1 MSLTLPPP
9 RPDAAFPVLGRG
21 EAVPVRLRGGI
32 VAIGNFD
39 GVHRGH
45 AHVAGAAVEAARRQ
59 GLPALALTFE
69 PHPRQHFQPD
79 RPLFR
84 LSDPAGKVRLLA
96 SLGLDAVAVAAFD
109 GAFAA
114 LTAGDFVA
122 RILVDWLGA
131 GAVVVGADFRY
142 GAGRAGDVAA
152 LAAAGAAAGFG
163 VTVVDA
169 LREDGGIVSST
180 AIREAL
186 GAGDVETAG
195 QLLGRAWFVTGEVIH
210 GEKRG
215 RELGY
220 RTANVRLDPACGL
233 AHGIYAV
240 RLGLDGT
247 WHDGVASF
255 GRRPTFDNG
264 APLLE
269 THVFDRSFDLYGREV
284 DIAFFGRIRPEMRFD
299 GIEALIAQMDGDS
312 REARA
317 ILASHPA

>member
-9 RPDAAFPVLGRG
+9 RPAAGFPVLRRG
-21 EAVPVRLRGGI
+21 ETAPAGLRGGV

-45 AHVAGAAVEAARRQ
+45 AHVVKTAVVAARRQ

-69 PHPRQHFQPD
+69 PHPRQHFQPAA
-79 RPLFR
+79 PLFR
-84 LSDPAGKVRLLA
+84 LSDPAGKLRLLA

-109 GAFAA
+109 AGFAA
-114 LTAGDFVA
+114 MTAEAFVA
-122 RILVDWLGA
+122 DVLGTWLGA
-131 GAVVVGADFRY
+131 GEVVVGADFRY
-142 GAGRAGDVAA
+142 GAGRGGDVAT

-163 VTVVDA
+163 VTVVEG
-169 LREDGGIVSST
+169 LREEGGIVSST
-180 AIREAL
+180 AIREKLAV
-186 GAGDVETAG
+186 GDVEAAG
-195 QLLGRAWFVTGEVIH
+195 RLIGRAWFVTGEVIH

-215 RELGY
+215 RDLGY

-240 RLGLDGT
+240 RLGLDGD
-247 WHDGVASF
+247 WFDAVASF

-269 THVFDRSFDLYGREV
+269 THLFDRVIELYGREV
-284 DIAFFGRIRPEMRFD
+284 DIAFFGHIRPELKFD
-299 GIEALIAQMDGDS
+299 SVEALVARMDRDS
-312 REARA
+312 QDARTV
-317 ILASHPA
+317 LATHPI

>member
-1 MSLTLPPP
+1 MPLTLPPP
-9 RPDAAFPVLGRG
+9 RPGAGYPVLTRG
-21 EAVPVRLRGGI
+21 AAAPAGLRGGV

-45 AHVAGAAVEAARRQ
+45 AHVVATAVAAARRR
-59 GLPALALTFE
+59 GLAALALTFE

-96 SLGLDAVAVAAFD
+96 SLGLDAVAVATFD
-109 GAFAA
+109 AAFAA
-114 LTAGDFVA
+114 LTAEAFVA
-122 RILVDWLGA
+122 DVLGTWLGA
-131 GAVVVGADFRY
+131 AEVVVGADFRY
-142 GAGRAGDVAA
+142 GAGRTGDVAT
-152 LAAAGAAAGFG
+152 LAAAGATAGFA
-163 VTVVDA
+163 VTVVEGLCEA
-169 LREDGGIVSST
+169 GGIVSST
-180 AIREAL
+180 AIRDRLAQ
-186 GAGDVETAG
+186 GDVAAAG

-215 RELGY
+215 RDLGY

-240 RLGLDGT
+240 RLGLDGA
-247 WHDGVASF
+247 WFDAVASF

-269 THVFDRSFDLYGREV
+269 THVFDRVIDLYGREV
-284 DIAFFGRIRPEMRFD
+284 DIAFFDRIRPELKFD
-299 GIEALIAQMDGDS
+299 SIEALIARMDRDS
-312 REARA
+312 QDARA
-317 ILASHPA
+317 VLAAHPV